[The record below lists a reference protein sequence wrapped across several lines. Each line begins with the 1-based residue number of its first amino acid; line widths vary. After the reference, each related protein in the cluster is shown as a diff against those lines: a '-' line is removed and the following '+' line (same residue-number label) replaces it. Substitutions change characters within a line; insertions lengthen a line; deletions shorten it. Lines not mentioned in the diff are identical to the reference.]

1 MSSMSP
7 PGPPILIIED
17 SDEDFDTF
25 REAVQ
30 RARLANEVRRA
41 TTGGDGLDL
50 MRGGGPLPFLPG
62 LILLDL
68 NTPGTDGRQ
77 ALQAI
82 KADPALRKLP
92 VVVLTTSASPQDLA
106 FCYETGANA
115 CHIKPVRYPDHLQV
129 VLDVLAYWLER
140 VALPDDERLAP

>member
-7 PGPPILIIED
+7 TGPPILIIED

-41 TTGGDGLDL
+41 TTGGDGLEL
-50 MRGGGPLPFLPG
+50 LRGGGPRPVLPG

-92 VVVLTTSASPQDLA
+92 VVVLTTSASPQDLEL
-106 FCYETGANA
+106 CYQMGANA
-115 CHIKPVRYPDHLQV
+115 CHVKPVRYPDHLQV
-129 VLDVLAYWLER
+129 VLDVLAYWLDRVTLPEDER
-140 VALPDDERLAP
+140 VAP

>member
-41 TTGGDGLDL
+41 TTGGGGLE
-50 MRGGGPLPFLPG
+50 MMQGGGPLPVLPG

-77 ALQAI
+77 ALEAI
-82 KADPALRKLP
+82 KADPALRKLA
-92 VVVLTTSASPQDLA
+92 VVVLTTSASPRDLE
-106 FCYETGANA
+106 FCYQTGANA
-115 CHIKPVRYPDHLQV
+115 CHIKPVRYSDHLQM
-129 VLDVLAYWLER
+129 VLDVLAYWLDR
-140 VALPDDERLAP
+140 VALPNDERMGP